1 MQNLK
6 ILMVQRTGVTMNS
19 TARLSLSYA
28 PCTARAPT
36 LPRLCAVRCMQVQRV
51 GVTTLPTVL
60 LTLIIAMAV
69 LAWGAHQQGPG
80 QLSRAVASGTGKAP
94 SRRLRSTEYA
104 D

>member
-1 MQNLK
+1 
-6 ILMVQRTGVTMNS
+6 
-19 TARLSLSYA
+19 
-28 PCTARAPT
+28 
-36 LPRLCAVRCMQVQRV
+36 
-51 GVTTLPTVL
+51 VTTLPTVL